1 MRYTEPMRRVVIGS
15 VAAVLILGG
24 CSGGS
29 KGGGTASP
37 PAGQETG
44 AGPGAAATDVSVNR
58 VLAGL
63 DGVIGD
69 VQRMLVRDRR
79 ITPEAT
85 DRLQAVYTGPELLNQ
100 IDAFK
105 ADVAAGLTRY
115 RTTPGNRLTV
125 VSRLISATS
134 ECVFAEVKR
143 DYSPISPG
151 PAQPLAELYV
161 ILVTKHPADDP
172 KGLNPTGW
180 AMLYDGVQDDG
191 SQPEDVCG

>member
-1 MRYTEPMRRVVIGS
+1 MRYTERMRRVLIGAV
-15 VAAVLILGG
+15 VAGLLLGA
-24 CSGGS
+24 CSGD
-29 KGGGTASP
+29 GGNEGTAA
-37 PAGQETG
+37 AGGEEPN
-44 AGPGAAATDVSVNR
+44 AAPGAAANDVAVNG
-58 VLAGL
+58 VLAAL

-100 IDAFK
+100 IDALK

-115 RTTPGNRLTV
+115 RSTPGNRLTV
-125 VSRLISATS
+125 VSRLIGATS
-134 ECVFAEVKR
+134 ECVFAEVRR

-151 PAQPLAELYV
+151 PAQPLAKLYV
-161 ILVTKHPADDP
+161 ILVTKHSTDDP

-180 AMLYDGVQDDG
+180 AMLYDGVQADG
-191 SQPEDVCG
+191 SEPENVCG